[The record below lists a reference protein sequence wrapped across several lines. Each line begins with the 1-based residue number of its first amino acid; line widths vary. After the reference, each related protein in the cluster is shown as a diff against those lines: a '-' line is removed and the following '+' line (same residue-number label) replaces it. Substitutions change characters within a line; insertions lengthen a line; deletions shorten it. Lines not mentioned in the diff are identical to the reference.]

1 MPLCIDCH
9 AHFLPDAF
17 VAALRRRGLI
27 DARKDA
33 GVVDLDRSVC
43 GYAAE
48 RSRLPYFPLL
58 YDLDARAALAAEQGI
73 DRQILCLPPFYF
85 AYGAEPEL
93 GAAICR
99 AGNDALAAAAA
110 RAPQHFATF
119 ATVPL
124 QSPRAAVVELRRAVE
139 QLGCWGVEIGSS
151 VAGAPL
157 DDPAL
162 DPFWS
167 ACCTLGVPVFM
178 HPHHELGGTRA
189 AAYYLGNLF
198 GNPSETAL
206 IAARLIFAGVFERFP
221 QLTMILAHGGG
232 TLAAIAGRLDHGYR
246 VRPETK
252 TIPKPPSAY
261 LAQLYFD
268 IVTHDDA
275 LLAYLV
281 ERVGPGRVV
290 VGTDRPFDM
299 GIDDPRGTVA
309 NIPGLDAAARA
320 AILGGNARSF
330 LTRARDLDE
339 VAQRGSS
346 APLPAHAP

>member
-1 MPLCIDCH
+1 MAICIDCH

-17 VAALRRRGLI
+17 VEELRRRGLA
-27 DARKDA
+27 DPRKDA
-33 GVVDLDRSVC
+33 GTLDLDRSVC

-48 RSRLPYFPLL
+48 RTRLPYFPLL
-58 YDLDARAALAAEQGI
+58 YDLDVRTALAEQQGI

-85 AYGAEPEL
+85 AYLAEPEL
-93 GAAICR
+93 GSAICR
-99 AGNDALAAAAA
+99 AGNEALAAVVAH
-110 RAPQHFATF
+110 APERYATF

-124 QSPRAAVVELRRAVE
+124 QSPSAAVAELRRAVGE
-139 QLGCWGVEIGSS
+139 LGCWGVEIGSS
-151 VAGAPL
+151 VGGAPL

-162 DPFWS
+162 DVFWA
-167 ACCTLGVPVFM
+167 ACCELDVPVFM
-178 HPHHELGGTRA
+178 HPHHELGGERA
-189 AAYYLGNLF
+189 APYYLGNLF
-198 GNPSETAL
+198 GNPSETGL

-221 QLTMILAHGGG
+221 QLNMILAHGGG

-252 TIPKPPSAY
+252 TIPRPPSAY
-261 LAQLYFD
+261 LPRIYFD

-275 LLAYLV
+275 YLAYLV
-281 ERVGPGRVV
+281 NRAGWRSIV

-309 NIPGLDAAARA
+309 KIPGLDDAARA

-330 LTRARDLDE
+330 LAR
-339 VAQRGSS
+339 RFPSS
-346 APLPAHAP
+346 GAEPASSSPPA

>member
-1 MPLCIDCH
+1 MPVCIDCH

-17 VAALRRRGLI
+17 VEMLRGRGLA

-33 GVVDLDRSVC
+33 AVLDLDRSVC

-48 RSRLPYFPLL
+48 RSRLPYFSLL
-58 YDLDARAALAAEQGI
+58 YDFDERADLARAQGI
-73 DRQILCLPPFYF
+73 DRQIVCLPPFYF
-85 AYGAEPEL
+85 AYGAGPEL

-99 AGNDALAAAAA
+99 AGNDALAATVA
-110 RAPQHFATF
+110 RAPNAFAAF

-124 QSPRAAVVELRRAVE
+124 QAPQAAVAELRRAVE
-139 QLGCWGVEIGSS
+139 ELGCWGVEIGSS

-157 DDPAL
+157 DAPAL
-162 DPFWS
+162 DPFWE
-167 ACCTLGVPVFM
+167 ACCELDVPVFM
-178 HPHHELGGTRA
+178 HPHHELGGERT

-198 GNPSETAL
+198 GNPSETGL

-221 QLTMILAHGGG
+221 QLNMILAHGGG
-232 TLAAIAGRLDHGYR
+232 TLPYIAGRLDHGYR

-261 LAQLYFD
+261 LSQLYVD
-268 IVTHDDA
+268 TITHDDA

-281 ERVGPGRVV
+281 SRLGADRVV

-299 GIDDPRGTVA
+299 GLDDPRGAVA
-309 NIPGLDAAARA
+309 RLPGLDEVARA
-320 AILGGNARSF
+320 AILGENARSF
-330 LTRARDLDE
+330 LG
-339 VAQRGSS
+339 RGLSS
-346 APLPAHAP
+346 AGASAPASAPSSS

>member
-9 AHFLPDAF
+9 AHFLPDDF
-17 VAALRRRGLI
+17 VASLRRRGLV
-27 DARKDA
+27 DARKDD
-33 GVVDLDRSVC
+33 GVLDLDRSVC
-43 GYAAE
+43 GYTAE

-85 AYGAEPEL
+85 AYRADPEL

-99 AGNDALAAAAA
+99 DGNDALAAAVA
-110 RAPQHFATF
+110 RAPRRFATF

-124 QSPRAAVVELRRAVE
+124 QAPPAAVTELRRAVE
-139 QLGCWGVEIGSS
+139 ELGCWGVEIGSS
-151 VAGAPL
+151 IAGAPL

-162 DPFWS
+162 DVFWE
-167 ACCTLGVPVFM
+167 ACCALGVPVFM
-178 HPHHELGGTRA
+178 HPHHELGGARA

-221 QLTMILAHGGG
+221 QLNMILAHGGG
-232 TLAAIAGRLDHGYR
+232 TLAAIVGRLDHGYR
-246 VRPETK
+246 VRTETK

-261 LAQLYFD
+261 LAQLFFD

-281 ERVGPGRVV
+281 GRVGPGRVV

-309 NIPGLDAAARA
+309 RLPGLDAAARA

-339 VAQRGSS
+339 VFER
-346 APLPAHAP
+346 